1 MAIRSRSRC
10 RPKKWR
16 LRNTDPD
23 PSNLFMNASKISIVP
38 ILQAGDQP
46 ADLNQAAEDGE
57 EAARRRSRTSRC
69 VTCYSEAV
77 DFRAARKLAQVRKVL
92 YIFLSPPLSR
102 LQCCGST
109 SIIMR
114 IRDLKNVH
122 TYPDPRRLTLNK
134 TNYTKNC
141 ETKSFKMT

>member
-1 MAIRSRSRC
+1 
-10 RPKKWR
+10 
-16 LRNTDPD
+16 
-23 PSNLFMNASKISIVP
+23 MNASKISIVP

-92 YIFLSPPLSR
+92 YIFKSPPLQVAVLR
-102 LQCCGST
+102 IHIYYYADLGSKKCPYV
-109 SIIMR
+109 SGSEEV
-114 IRDLKNVH
+114 N
-122 TYPDPRRLTLNK
+122 
-134 TNYTKNC
+134 TK
-141 ETKSFKMT
+141 